1 MGKKPYKKSVAN
13 LIDKKQADAYL
24 KQEVFDTEEFNLHVE
39 RTAGSLDLHPQLV
52 KDVLVSYWTNI
63 FYVLNT
69 VQKFNLKI
77 NVYGFFSL
85 VYLKGKNLYKKSKK
99 L

>member
-1 MGKKPYKKSVAN
+1 M
-13 LIDKKQADAYL
+13 
-24 KQEVFDTEEFNLHVE
+24 FDTADFNMHVE
-39 RTAGSLDLHPQLV
+39 QTAAVLDIDPKIV

-77 NVYGFFSL
+77 NVYGFFSI
-85 VYLKGKNLYKKSKK
+85 VYMKGKNLYKKN
-99 L
+99 